1 MEISQP
7 NIRLNPEQGWKATE
21 RRFQTQLEHRLGELK
36 ADVVERPLLYSGIA
50 FLAGFLS
57 NTFPARILF
66 LFVARVVSWLSVPAI
81 LLMGI
86 LKLSDLFSSAPRRSE
101 PTLLHKP

>member
-7 NIRLNPEQGWKATE
+7 NITLKPEQGWKAAE
-21 RRFQTQLEHRLGELK
+21 SRFQTQLEHRLNELK
-36 ADVVERPLLYSGIA
+36 ADVAERPLLYSGIA

-66 LFVARVVSWLSVPAI
+66 LLVARVVSWLSVPAV
-81 LLMGI
+81 LVLGI
-86 LKLSDLFSSAPRRSE
+86 IKLSDLFSGPRRSE

>member
-7 NIRLNPEQGWKATE
+7 NITLKPEERWKATE
-21 RRFQTQLEHRLGELK
+21 SHFQNQVEHRLSELK
-36 ADVVERPLLYSGIA
+36 ADILERPFLYSGIA

-57 NTFPARILF
+57 NTLLARILF
-66 LFVARVVSWLSVPAI
+66 HLVARIVSWLSVPAVLVVGFI
-81 LLMGI
+81 
-86 LKLSDLFSSAPRRSE
+86 KLSEVFSGPPRSE

>member
-7 NIRLNPEQGWKATE
+7 NVTLNPDQGWKAAE
-21 RRFQTQLEHRLGELK
+21 SRFQSQVENRFNELK
-36 ADVVERPLLYSGIA
+36 ADVLERPFLYSGIA

-57 NTFPARILF
+57 NTLPARILF
-66 LFVARVVSWLSVPAI
+66 LLVARIVSWLSVPAV
-81 LLMGI
+81 LVFGI
-86 LKLSDLFSSAPRRSE
+86 LKLSDLFSGPPRSE

>member
-7 NIRLNPEQGWKATE
+7 NVTLRPEQSWKATE
-21 RRFQTQLEHRLGELK
+21 RRFQVQLEHRLSELK
-36 ADVVERPLLYSGIA
+36 ADVVERPFMYSGIA

-66 LFVARVVSWLSVPAI
+66 LIVARVVSFLAVPAI

-86 LKLSDLFSSAPRRSE
+86 IKLSDLFSGSRRSE
-101 PTLLHKP
+101 PTLLQRP